1 MDLLTIK
8 DAETAGKKLK
18 RLEAKYGLTLQEFRE
33 KILGEE
39 NTEQMLDYLEWL
51 YLDALI
57 HKIQNGK
64 PSNIKLV
71 TEIKEL

>member
-1 MDLLTIK
+1 MELTIK
-8 DAETAGKKLK
+8 DAEAAGKKL
-18 RLEAKYGLTLQEFRE
+18 RHFETKYGLTLQEFRE

-39 NTEQMLDYLEWL
+39 NTEQMMDYLEWL

-57 HKIQNGK
+57 HKIQKGK

>member
-1 MDLLTIK
+1 
-8 DAETAGKKLK
+8 
-18 RLEAKYGLTLQEFRE
+18 
-33 KILGEE
+33 
-39 NTEQMLDYLEWL
+39 MLDYLEWL
-51 YLDALI
+51 HLDALI

>member
-1 MDLLTIK
+1 MEELTIK
-8 DAETAGKKLK
+8 DAETARKKMKHLK
-18 RLEAKYGLTLQEFRE
+18 AKYGLTLQEFKE

>member
-1 MDLLTIK
+1 MELLAIK
-8 DAETAGKKLK
+8 DIETAKEKLK
-18 RLEAKYGLTLQEFRE
+18 HLEAKYGLTLQEFR
-33 KILGEE
+33 KRVLGEE

-57 HKIQNGK
+57 HKIKNGK
-64 PSNIKLV
+64 PSNIKLI

>member
-1 MDLLTIK
+1 MELLKIK
-8 DAETAGKKLK
+8 DAETAGKKLEHL
-18 RLEAKYGLTLQEFRE
+18 RAKYGLTLQEFRE